1 MQVLKDEIKNRI
13 LEAAL
18 NEFHDMGYQNA
29 SMRKIARNA
38 HIAIGNIYHY
48 YMNKEELFNAIVG
61 SVYNELMFTLDEI
74 RKMDAKAILYYD
86 FSANAEIAAYFG
98 TRLIVQKILE
108 ICSEDN
114 KQLLIL
120 FEKSEGAKNKYET
133 AKQDLIKAIE
143 DVLLAMITPNLE
155 AIGKG
160 GDHRIM
166 SSVLATAFIEGF
178 CVILR
183 QNAEGETVKA
193 QADQMIRIFFKDILE
208 RF

>member
-18 NEFHDMGYQNA
+18 NEFHEMGYQNA

-48 YMNKEELFNAIVG
+48 YTNKEELFSALVG
-61 SVYNELMFTLDEI
+61 GVYNELMFTLDEI

-86 FSANAEIAAYFG
+86 FNTNVEIAAYFG
-98 TRLIVQKILE
+98 TRLILQKILY
-108 ICSEDN
+108 ICKEDN

-120 FEKSEGAKNKYET
+120 FEKSEGVKNKYGT
-133 AKQDLIKAIE
+133 AKQDLIKAIQ

-160 GDHRIM
+160 GDHRVM
-166 SSVLATAFIEGF
+166 SSVLATAFIEGV

-183 QNAEGETVKA
+183 ENTDGETVKA
-193 QADQMIRIFFKDILE
+193 LADQMIRIFFKEILD